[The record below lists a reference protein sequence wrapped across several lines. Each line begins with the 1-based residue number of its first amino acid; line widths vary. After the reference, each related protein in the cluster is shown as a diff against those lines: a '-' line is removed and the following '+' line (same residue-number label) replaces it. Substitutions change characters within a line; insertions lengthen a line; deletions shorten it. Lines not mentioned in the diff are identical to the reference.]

1 VEESIDREV
10 RRMDFINLSTIEI
23 AKALL
28 GKKLLIHQGDKLI
41 GGYIVETE
49 AYLGPKDEA
58 CHSYHWKKTP
68 KVKSMYQPGG
78 TIYIYS
84 MHGHNMLNIVT
95 KEMGQPEAILIR
107 GIQPTDHEDVMLDHR
122 PVTGFNL
129 SNGPGKLTKAMGI
142 TRELDGWPINE
153 SSLLLDEAG
162 SQTPKEIATSPRI
175 GIPNKGKWTDEP
187 LRFYVAG
194 NPYVSRMPK
203 RLMKEA
209 DDTWK

>member
-1 VEESIDREV
+1 
-10 RRMDFINLSTIEI
+10 MDFIHPSTIEL
-23 AKALL
+23 AKNLL
-28 GKKLLIHQGDKLI
+28 GKKLLIRHDDKLI

-49 AYLGPKDEA
+49 AYLGPEDEA
-58 CHSYHWKKTP
+58 CHSYNWKETP

-84 MHGHNMLNIVT
+84 MHGHNMLNVVT
-95 KEMGQPEAILIR
+95 KEMGRPEAILIR

-142 TRELDGWPINE
+142 TRELDGWMMNE
-153 SSLLLDEAG
+153 SPLLLDEVG
-162 SQTPKEIATSPRI
+162 SKIPKKIATSSRI
-175 GIPNKGKWTDEP
+175 GIPNKGKWTGEP

-203 RLMKEA
+203 RLMKEV